1 LSEVFSAMDDDGLV
15 GDALAESV
23 IVSIPLELPV

>member
-1 LSEVFSAMDDDGLV
+1 MDDDGLV